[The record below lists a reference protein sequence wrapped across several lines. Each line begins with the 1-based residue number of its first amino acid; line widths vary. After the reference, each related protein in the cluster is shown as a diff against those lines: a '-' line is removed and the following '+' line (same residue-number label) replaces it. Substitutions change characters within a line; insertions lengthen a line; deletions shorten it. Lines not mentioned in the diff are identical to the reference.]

1 MELVGKALGL
11 AFSIDRENIDISNF
25 EKKMKTAVND
35 FKKKR
40 YDRDNIKLE
49 SLLRWQ
55 YIYACLNNFCEYQLH
70 LEKAEYQNDWVRFFI
85 KDSEGRNIL
94 KLALINQADEKS
106 IGITYLEKNQCK
118 GDNFDSLVASLQSI
132 DKFSPYITS
141 KDKVGWIGYL
151 KMTNRLKDTDLFI
164 RETKSL
170 LSDIVSH
177 LSSM

>member
-1 MELVGKALGL
+1 M
-11 AFSIDRENIDISNF
+11 
-25 EKKMKTAVND
+25 
-35 FKKKR
+35 
-40 YDRDNIKLE
+40 
-49 SLLRWQ
+49 
-55 YIYACLNNFCEYQLH
+55 
-70 LEKAEYQNDWVRFFI
+70 RFFI

-106 IGITYLEKNQCK
+106 IGITYLEKNQSK

>member
-1 MELVGKALGL
+1 MDNTRNYILTRLKSRRT
-11 AFSIDRENIDISNF
+11 SIDEF
-25 EKKMKTAVND
+25 
-35 FKKKR
+35 
-40 YDRDNIKLE
+40 
-49 SLLRWQ
+49 
-55 YIYACLNNFCEYQLH
+55 
-70 LEKAEYQNDWVRFFI
+70 
-85 KDSEGRNIL
+85 
-94 KLALINQADEKS
+94 
-106 IGITYLEKNQCK
+106 
-118 GDNFDSLVASLQSI
+118 NFDSLVASLQSI